1 MWLSKLTTRRNAT
14 LFTQRHAPLHS
25 SRALQYLTDTP
36 FASLPIS
43 DRSKRVL
50 TQQMKYEFLTH
61 VQNETIPLILD
72 GQDVLAKGKT
82 GNGKTIAFLLP
93 SIEKLV
99 QEKEQAHGGKD
110 PKIATLVISPTRELA
125 NQIAVEA
132 EKLTSAHNMRTAC
145 LVGGT
150 SMNSDLKQLANPKSL
165 DVLVATP
172 GRLQAHLDDNSGNIR
187 QKLANLRVLVLDE
200 ADRLLDMGF
209 RKEIMKIISVLP
221 KNRQTLLFSATLPE
235 STEELKN
242 VALREDYAF
251 VDTIQEDDHQTNVQT
266 VQEFVT
272 CDLPTVIPAV
282 EHILAEHMQ
291 QQSEYKVIVFLP
303 TARAAQFM
311 AQLFVKAKFPNVLE
325 MHSRK
330 SQSARTKAAD
340 AFRKGKKVI
349 MFSSDV
355 SARGVDYPDVSL
367 VLQVGLT
374 DRDQYIHRL
383 GRTARAGME
392 GRGVLVLAD
401 FEKPFLK
408 DLADLP
414 LTEKEI
420 PADMAGKA
428 FHTTQALMQLKPGSE
443 LEKSAQQSYQ
453 AFLGFYNSNQKK
465 LGLDKETLVELAEH
479 YSHLVGLDETP
490 RLDKKILRKM
500 GLFGVKGLEPAS
512 QQDRGKFGGS
522 SSGGSGSRGGRGRR
536 SESEPRGRPSTTGTS
551 STRYGREPRNFGE
564 PGSPVPEE
572 VERFDSRS
580 EERFARRGGER
591 GERRGGRRSDSAP
604 ASGKRFNSDESS
616 FGRRD
621 GGRDRRD
628 SRRSDSAP
636 RERFHS
642 EERRGRDSEP
652 RSFEDRSPR
661 ASRRDEA
668 FSSASPPRERY
679 QGGRDFNKREGG
691 REPRSERREG
701 GSARF
706 SGSERGRSS
715 PSQSSRGRSDSSPP
729 RTSHRRDRGE
739 QRSRERSERFGR
751 KF

>member
-1 MWLSKLTTRRNAT
+1 MWLSKLTTRRNANV
-14 LFTQRHAPLHS
+14 FTQRHAPLHS

-99 QEKEQAHGGKD
+99 QEKEQAHCDKD
-110 PKIATLVISPTRELA
+110 TKIATLVISPTRELA

-150 SMNSDLKQLANPKSL
+150 SMNSDLKQLANPKPL

-235 STEELKN
+235 STEELKD

-282 EHILAEHMQ
+282 EHILVEHMQ
-291 QQSEYKVIVFLP
+291 QQFEYKVIVFLP

-340 AFRKGKKVI
+340 AFRKGKNVI

-392 GRGVLVLAD
+392 GRGILVLAD
-401 FEKPFLK
+401 FETPFLK
-408 DLADLP
+408 DLVDLP
-414 LTEKEI
+414 LTEKAI
-420 PADMAGKA
+420 PADSAGKA
-428 FHTTQALMQLKPGSE
+428 FRTTQALTQLKPGSE

-512 QQDRGKFGGS
+512 QQDRAKFGGS
-522 SSGGSGSRGGRGRR
+522 SSGGGGSRGGRGRR
-536 SESEPRGRPSTTGTS
+536 SESEPRGRSSATETS
-551 STRYGREPRNFGE
+551 SMRYGREPRNFGE

-580 EERFARRGGER
+580 QERFARRG
-591 GERRGGRRSDSAP
+591 GGRRSDSAP
-604 ASGKRFNSDESS
+604 ASAKRFNSDESS

-628 SRRSDSAP
+628 SRRRDSAP
-636 RERFHS
+636 REQFHS
-642 EERRGRDSEP
+642 EERRGRGSEP
-652 RSFEDRSPR
+652 RSFEDRQP
-661 ASRRDEA
+661 RRDED

-679 QGGRDFNKREGG
+679 QGGRDLNKREGG

-706 SGSERGRSS
+706 SGPERGRSS
-715 PSQSSRGRSDSSPP
+715 PARSSRGRSGSSPP